1 MNNRRTFLLYFFVL
15 TAVGTL
21 PLLAMQSRSA
31 FAHIRVVEALPLIGS
46 GMWFGGAIA
55 SLAAYFHGRRSS

>member
-1 MNNRRTFLLYFFVL
+1 MNNRRTFLLRFFVF
-15 TAVGTL
+15 TAFGVL

-31 FAHIRVVEALPLIGS
+31 FANIRVVDALPLIGS

-55 SLAAYFHGRRSS
+55 SLAAYFRGRRSS